1 LPETDMPAPEE
12 VGANIKPEKSDE
24 ALSESDDDHE
34 TSNPHE
40 NPPGQSEPVI
50 QSSGSTPVLRM
61 TLRSSTWRRLL
72 LRDAIVPTLPTPLG
86 RDDAMVDLS
95 SRVLAEKQGSIPRT
109 LQYARIV
116 TGVRIEF
123 PAPLAGASPRWAVVS
138 GAAPLIA
145 NADERAA
152 EIGWSEG
159 VSSGQYVLLAAD
171 GHSIASI
178 SSGPESEISLSSA
191 DEISSWPWVGIECG
205 SSEAERFDWQ
215 VIGTAPM
222 PSSWTKH
229 RQWLHVQGRRLD
241 LRSLSERDETITQ
254 SLAIVD
260 ALTGWARVSKI
271 EYQQK
276 IRR

>member
-1 LPETDMPAPEE
+1 
-12 VGANIKPEKSDE
+12 
-24 ALSESDDDHE
+24 
-34 TSNPHE
+34 
-40 NPPGQSEPVI
+40 
-50 QSSGSTPVLRM
+50 
-61 TLRSSTWRRLL
+61 
-72 LRDAIVPTLPTPLG
+72 
-86 RDDAMVDLS
+86 
-95 SRVLAEKQGSIPRT
+95 
-109 LQYARIV
+109 
-116 TGVRIEF
+116 
-123 PAPLAGASPRWAVVS
+123 
-138 GAAPLIA
+138 
-145 NADERAA
+145 
-152 EIGWSEG
+152 